1 MHMLCSLVAPQSKKS
16 AMTQSAFCRPFNGP
30 DLRDEFRARPDHF
43 RHLWGLFRLVHEQA
57 GRQAPNRF
65 LRERNEAAPPLHL
78 PARLDIV
85 SAYVVEHSILTHSK
99 HGEPGR

>member
-1 MHMLCSLVAPQSKKS
+1 
-16 AMTQSAFCRPFNGP
+16 
-30 DLRDEFRARPDHF
+30 
-43 RHLWGLFRLVHEQA
+43 
-57 GRQAPNRF
+57 
-65 LRERNEAAPPLHL
+65 LHL